1 MNSKQATVKFSL
13 NVHSSNSGEVWP
25 MESRDNPKLDERIRE
40 SYYADEDEACVGFNI
55 DSIEDLMEILKFYA
69 GRPVRISLGVTVE
82 TPEISTHAALSEKWQ
97 RGTSASFRSMETE
110 DLSPATAASK
120 MIAIAHAL
128 SRWEKKNGL
137 PNVKVHTPLPAEA
150 TVETEVKP

>member
-1 MNSKQATVKFSL
+1 MNSKNATVKFSL
-13 NVHSSNSGEVWP
+13 NVHSSNSGGVWP

-40 SYYADEDEACVGFNI
+40 SYHADEDEACVGFDI
-55 DSIEDLMEILKFYA
+55 DSIEDLMGILKFYA
-69 GRPVRISLGVTVE
+69 GRPVHISLGVTVE

-97 RGTSASFRSMETE
+97 RGTSASFRSMETD

-128 SRWEKKNGL
+128 SRWEKKNSL
-137 PNVKVHTPLPAEA
+137 NTKNKNEN
-150 TVETEVKP
+150 E